1 MARLSPLVR
10 PGVPH
15 DKIAVLQ
22 EVCSAHGQ
30 TAKAERGRTSEPV
43 GLGAL
48 LERVLSS
55 FVRPRSPS
63 AAELFRRADRLRHE
77 GRYREATRL
86 VEQGLR
92 RTPTSAAG
100 HLLAGYL
107 HLAVRE
113 VQPAREAFQSVLA
126 LDPNHPRALLGLA
139 RIAIEGGDPDAAR
152 PALERAL
159 LYHPDFPEARVLEKM
174 LAVKTAV
181 HANRAGTWTRPVR
194 ARALQL
200 SRDGRD
206 PILARLDGSVVFAQC
221 DEDQKPVLAQHVTQ
235 VVRIAS
241 ATLARAG
248 LGALRR
254 GIIEG
259 AQASTYLQ
267 TDVGLVLALTL
278 PSGTSIADGWSA
290 LGRLWA
296 DKAKAATESG
306 G

>member
-1 MARLSPLVR
+1 M
-10 PGVPH
+10 
-15 DKIAVLQ
+15 
-22 EVCSAHGQ
+22 
-30 TAKAERGRTSEPV
+30 

-55 FVRPRSPS
+55 FLTARFPS

-77 GRYREATRL
+77 GRYREAIRL
-86 VEQGLR
+86 VDEGLR
-92 RTPTSAAG
+92 RTPDSATG

-174 LAVKTAV
+174 LAVRGAV
-181 HANRAGTWTRPVR
+181 QSNLAGAPTRPVR
-194 ARALQL
+194 PGGIRLARE
-200 SRDGRD
+200 GRD

>member
-1 MARLSPLVR
+1 M
-10 PGVPH
+10 
-15 DKIAVLQ
+15 
-22 EVCSAHGQ
+22 
-30 TAKAERGRTSEPV
+30 

-55 FVRPRSPS
+55 FVKPRFPS

-77 GRYREATRL
+77 GRYREAIRL
-86 VEQGLR
+86 VEEGLR
-92 RTPTSAAG
+92 RMPTSATG

-107 HLAVRE
+107 HLAARE

-126 LDPNHPRALLGLA
+126 LDPDHPRALLGLA

-152 PALERAL
+152 AALERAL
-159 LYHPDFPEARVLEKM
+159 LYHPDFPEARALEKM
-174 LAVKTAV
+174 LAAGRRPGDFAGAQTRPRPGRSHPTLAGRPRPDP
-181 HANRAGTWTRPVR
+181 RATGRDRGLRPVR
-194 ARALQL
+194 RGSRTGPRAA
-200 SRDGRD
+200 RD
-206 PILARLDGSVVFAQC
+206 PSRPHRLRHAR
-221 DEDQKPVLAQHVTQ
+221 P
-235 VVRIAS
+235 R
-241 ATLARAG
+241 G

-254 GIIEG
+254 GVIEG

-278 PSGTSIADGWSA
+278 PSGTSVADGSSA

-296 DKAKAATESG
+296 DKAKAAAESG

>member
-1 MARLSPLVR
+1 
-10 PGVPH
+10 
-15 DKIAVLQ
+15 
-22 EVCSAHGQ
+22 
-30 TAKAERGRTSEPV
+30 V

-55 FVRPRSPS
+55 FVTPRLPS

-77 GRYREATRL
+77 GRYREAIRL
-86 VEQGLR
+86 VKEGLR
-92 RTPTSAAG
+92 RMPASATG
-100 HLLAGYL
+100 HLLSGYL

-113 VQPAREAFQSVLA
+113 AQPAREAFQSVLA

-159 LYHPDFPEARVLEKM
+159 LYHPDFPEARALEKM
-174 LAVKTAV
+174 LAVRGAV
-181 HANRAGTWTRPVR
+181 QSNFAWAPTRPVR
-194 ARALQL
+194 AEGIRL
-200 SRDGRD
+200 SQDGRD
-206 PILARLDGSVVFAQC
+206 PILARLDGTVVFAQC
-221 DEDQKPVLAQHVTQ
+221 DEDQEPVLAQHVVQ

-254 GIIEG
+254 GVIEG

-296 DKAKAATESG
+296 DKANAAAESRG
-306 G
+306 

>member
-1 MARLSPLVR
+1 M
-10 PGVPH
+10 
-15 DKIAVLQ
+15 
-22 EVCSAHGQ
+22 
-30 TAKAERGRTSEPV
+30 

-55 FVRPRSPS
+55 FVTSRFPS
-63 AAELFRRADRLRHE
+63 VAELFRRADRLRHE
-77 GRYREATRL
+77 GRYREALRL
-86 VEQGLR
+86 VEEGLR
-92 RTPTSAAG
+92 RTPESATG

-113 VQPAREAFQSVLA
+113 VQLAREAFQSTLA

-152 PALERAL
+152 GALERAL
-159 LYHPDFPEARVLEKM
+159 RYHPDFPEARVLEKM
-174 LAVKTAV
+174 LAVRGAV
-181 HANRAGTWTRPVR
+181 QSNFARAPARPVR
-194 ARALQL
+194 AGGIRLAQN
-200 SRDGRD
+200 GRD
-206 PILARLDGSVVFAQC
+206 PILARLDGTVVFAQC
-221 DEDQKPVLAQHVTQ
+221 DEDQKPVLAQHVVQ

-254 GIIEG
+254 GVIEG

-278 PSGTSIADGWSA
+278 PSGTSISDGWSA

-296 DKAKAATESG
+296 DKAKAAAESG

>member
-1 MARLSPLVR
+1 MIRSPYCREVR
-10 PGVPH
+10 
-15 DKIAVLQ
+15 D
-22 EVCSAHGQ
+22 AHEQ
-30 TAKAERGRTSEPV
+30 TAKTERGRTSEPV

-48 LERVLSS
+48 LERVLSR
-55 FVRPRSPS
+55 FVTPRFPS
-63 AAELFRRADRLRHE
+63 ALELFRRADRLRHE

-86 VEQGLR
+86 VEEGLR
-92 RTPTSAAG
+92 RIPTSVAG

-113 VQPAREAFQSVLA
+113 VQPAREAFQSALA

-159 LYHPDFPEARVLEKM
+159 QYHPDFPEARVLEKM
-174 LAVKTAV
+174 LAVGTAV
-181 HANRAGTWTRPVR
+181 RANIAGPPTRPVR
-194 ARALQL
+194 ARGIRL

-206 PILARLDGSVVFAQC
+206 PILARLDGTVVFAQC
-221 DEDQKPVLAQHVTQ
+221 DEGRKPVLARHVVQ
-235 VVRIAS
+235 VVHIAS

-248 LGALRR
+248 LGTLRR
-254 GIIEG
+254 GVIEG
-259 AQASTYLQ
+259 PQASTYLQ

-278 PSGTSIADGWSA
+278 PSGTSMADGWSA

-296 DKAKAATESG
+296 DKAQAVTESSG
-306 G
+306 

>member
-1 MARLSPLVR
+1 M
-10 PGVPH
+10 
-15 DKIAVLQ
+15 
-22 EVCSAHGQ
+22 
-30 TAKAERGRTSEPV
+30 

-48 LERVLSS
+48 LERVLST
-55 FVRPRSPS
+55 FVTPRFPP

-77 GRYREATRL
+77 GRYREAIRL
-86 VEQGLR
+86 VEEGLR
-92 RTPTSAAG
+92 RTPASATG

-107 HLAVRE
+107 HVAVRE
-113 VQPAREAFQSVLA
+113 VQPAREAFQRVLA

-174 LAVKTAV
+174 LAVRGAV
-181 HANRAGTWTRPVR
+181 QSNFAGAAPRAVRAGGIRFPR
-194 ARALQL
+194 E
-200 SRDGRD
+200 GRD
-206 PILARLDGSVVFAQC
+206 PILARLDGTVVFAQC
-221 DEDQKPVLAQHVTQ
+221 DEEQKPVLAQHVIQ

-254 GIIEG
+254 GVIEG

-296 DKAKAATESG
+296 DKAKGAAESG

>member
-1 MARLSPLVR
+1 M
-10 PGVPH
+10 
-15 DKIAVLQ
+15 
-22 EVCSAHGQ
+22 
-30 TAKAERGRTSEPV
+30 

-48 LERVLSS
+48 LERVLNS
-55 FVRPRSPS
+55 FVRPRFRS

-86 VEQGLR
+86 VEEGLR

-174 LAVKTAV
+174 LAVRTAV
-181 HANRAGTWTRPVR
+181 HANLAAARTR
-194 ARALQL
+194 ARTMQL

-206 PILARLDGSVVFAQC
+206 PILARLDGTVVFAQC
-221 DEDQKPVLAQHVTQ
+221 DEGQKPVLAQHVIQ

-254 GIIEG
+254 GVIEG

-296 DKAKAATESG
+296 DKAQAATESG

>member
-1 MARLSPLVR
+1 MPR
-10 PGVPH
+10 

-22 EVCSAHGQ
+22 GAQRARADCE
-30 TAKAERGRTSEPV
+30 GRAREDIEPV

-48 LERVLSS
+48 LERVLSR
-55 FVRPRSPS
+55 FVTPRFPS
-63 AAELFRRADRLRHE
+63 AAELFRRADWLRHE

-86 VEQGLR
+86 VEEGLR
-92 RTPTSAAG
+92 RMPTSATG

-113 VQPAREAFQSVLA
+113 VQPAREAFQSALA
-126 LDPNHPRALLGLA
+126 LDPDHPRALLGLA

-152 PALERAL
+152 RALERAL

-174 LAVKTAV
+174 LAARPLV
-181 HANRAGTWTRPVR
+181 HADFAGAQTRQRRAGAIR
-194 ARALQL
+194 L

-206 PILARLDGSVVFAQC
+206 PILARLDGTVVFAQC
-221 DEDQKPVLAQHVTQ
+221 DEGREPVLAQHVIQ

-254 GIIEG
+254 GVIEG

-296 DKAKAATESG
+296 DKAPAATESG

>member
-1 MARLSPLVR
+1 M
-10 PGVPH
+10 
-15 DKIAVLQ
+15 
-22 EVCSAHGQ
+22 
-30 TAKAERGRTSEPV
+30 

-55 FVRPRSPS
+55 FVKPRFPS

-86 VEQGLR
+86 VEEGLR
-92 RTPTSAAG
+92 RAPTSATG

-113 VQPAREAFQSVLA
+113 VEPAREAFQSVLA
-126 LDPNHPRALLGLA
+126 LDPDHPRALLGLA
-139 RIAIEGGDPDAAR
+139 RIAIEAGDPDAAR

-159 LYHPDFPEARVLEKM
+159 LYHPDFPEARALEEM
-174 LAVKTAV
+174 LAGWTAV
-181 HANRAGTWTRPVR
+181 QADFAGAQARPLRAGAIR
-194 ARALQL
+194 L

-206 PILARLDGSVVFAQC
+206 PILARLDGTVVFAQC
-221 DEDQKPVLAQHVTQ
+221 DEGREPVLAQHVIQ

-254 GIIEG
+254 GVIEG

-278 PSGTSIADGWSA
+278 PSGTSVADGWSA

-296 DKAKAATESG
+296 DKAQAATESG

>member
-1 MARLSPLVR
+1 M
-10 PGVPH
+10 
-15 DKIAVLQ
+15 
-22 EVCSAHGQ
+22 
-30 TAKAERGRTSEPV
+30 

-48 LERVLSS
+48 LERVLSR
-55 FVRPRSPS
+55 FVTRRFPS

-86 VEQGLR
+86 VEEGLR
-92 RTPTSAAG
+92 RTPTSATG

-113 VQPAREAFQSVLA
+113 VQPAREAFQSALT
-126 LDPNHPRALLGLA
+126 LDPYHPRALLGLA
-139 RIAIEGGDPDAAR
+139 RIAIDGGDPDAAR
-152 PALERAL
+152 RALERAL
-159 LYHPDFPEARVLEKM
+159 LYHPDFPEARVLEKV
-174 LAVKTAV
+174 LAARTAV
-181 HANRAGTWTRPVR
+181 HGAFAGAQARPLRAGVIRR
-194 ARALQL
+194 L

-206 PILARLDGSVVFAQC
+206 PILARLDGTVVFAQC
-221 DEDQKPVLAQHVTQ
+221 DEGREPVLAHHVIQ

-254 GIIEG
+254 GVIEG

-296 DKAKAATESG
+296 EKAQAATESG

>member
-1 MARLSPLVR
+1 MPR
-10 PGVPH
+10 

-22 EVCSAHGQ
+22 GVRSAHGR

-48 LERVLSS
+48 LERVLSR
-55 FVRPRSPS
+55 FVTPRFPS
-63 AAELFRRADRLRHE
+63 AFELFRRADRLRHE
-77 GRYREATRL
+77 GRYREASRL
-86 VEQGLR
+86 VEEGLR
-92 RTPTSAAG
+92 QTPTSVAG

-113 VQPAREAFQSVLA
+113 VQPAREAFQSALA

-174 LAVKTAV
+174 LAVRGAV
-181 HANRAGTWTRPVR
+181 QSNFARAPTRPVR
-194 ARALQL
+194 AGGIRLAQ
-200 SRDGRD
+200 DGRD
-206 PILARLDGSVVFAQC
+206 PILARLDGTVVFAQC
-221 DEDQKPVLAQHVTQ
+221 DEGQKPVLAQHVIQ

-254 GIIEG
+254 GVIEG

-296 DKAKAATESG
+296 DKAQAATESG

>member
-1 MARLSPLVR
+1 M
-10 PGVPH
+10 
-15 DKIAVLQ
+15 
-22 EVCSAHGQ
+22 
-30 TAKAERGRTSEPV
+30 

-55 FVRPRSPS
+55 FVRPRFPS

-86 VEQGLR
+86 VEEGLR

-174 LAVKTAV
+174 LAVRGAV
-181 HANRAGTWTRPVR
+181 QSNFAGAPTRPVR
-194 ARALQL
+194 TEGIRLA
-200 SRDGRD
+200 RDGRD
-206 PILARLDGSVVFAQC
+206 PILARLDGTVVFAQC
-221 DEDQKPVLAQHVTQ
+221 DEGQNPVLAQHMIQ

-254 GIIEG
+254 GVIEG

-296 DKAKAATESG
+296 DKAQAATESG

>member
-1 MARLSPLVR
+1 M
-10 PGVPH
+10 
-15 DKIAVLQ
+15 
-22 EVCSAHGQ
+22 
-30 TAKAERGRTSEPV
+30 

-55 FVRPRSPS
+55 FVTLRSPS

-77 GRYREATRL
+77 GRYREAIRL
-86 VEQGLR
+86 VEEGLR
-92 RTPTSAAG
+92 RMPASATG
-100 HLLAGYL
+100 HLLSGYL

-113 VQPAREAFQSVLA
+113 AQPAREAFQSVLA

-174 LAVKTAV
+174 LAVRGAV
-181 HANRAGTWTRPVR
+181 QSNFAGAPTRPRAGGIRPS
-194 ARALQL
+194 Q
-200 SRDGRD
+200 DGRD
-206 PILARLDGSVVFAQC
+206 PILARLDGTVVFAQC
-221 DEDQKPVLAQHVTQ
+221 DEDQEPVLAQHVVQ

-254 GIIEG
+254 GVIEG

-296 DKAKAATESG
+296 DKANAAAESG